1 MPSYYLTTLLSYSP
15 LSSMAFSVQWWSL
28 TVLAS
33 VGPTYGGDGRAPGHN
48 QLVIVTLV
56 VRGLGLLEDKV
67 VQI

>member
-1 MPSYYLTTLLSYSP
+1 M
-15 LSSMAFSVQWWSL
+15 
-28 TVLAS
+28 LAS
-33 VGPTYGGDGRAPGHN
+33 VGPTYGGDGRASGHN